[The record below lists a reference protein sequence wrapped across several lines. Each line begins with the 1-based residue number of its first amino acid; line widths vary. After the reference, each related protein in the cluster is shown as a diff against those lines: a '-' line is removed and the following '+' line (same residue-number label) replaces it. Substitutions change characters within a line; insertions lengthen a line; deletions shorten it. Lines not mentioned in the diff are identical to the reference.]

1 MSITPK
7 FLDLFAGAGG
17 LSEGFIRAGFT
28 PVAHIEADA
37 AACFTLR
44 TRQAYHWLKKNKNL
58 SIYQDYLNNKI
69 SRGEFYASVPRKE
82 IDSVINAFIDK
93 NSLPNIFKKINSIED
108 GNIDLIIG
116 GPPCQAYSIIGRA
129 QKNMQEDPRNNL
141 YIYYAEFLKKYS
153 PKYFVF
159 ENVIGLLTAK
169 NSDGELY

>member
-69 SRGEFYASVPRKE
+69 SRGSFMPQYLERK
-82 IDSVINAFIDK
+82 
-93 NSLPNIFKKINSIED
+93 
-108 GNIDLIIG
+108 
-116 GPPCQAYSIIGRA
+116 
-129 QKNMQEDPRNNL
+129 
-141 YIYYAEFLKKYS
+141 
-153 PKYFVF
+153 
-159 ENVIGLLTAK
+159 
-169 NSDGELY
+169 